1 MTGRSIHSPGHGQEL
16 HLGQVLDNNDP
27 EQRGR
32 VQVRLHAT
40 GLEAWAA
47 VLVPS
52 AGADYGVS
60 LLPRVDELVVL
71 AFVAPDW
78 PVVLGALWTGARQ
91 PPADASPVQDR
102 YLLRTPGGMQVL
114 MDDGGSQIDIRTPAG
129 HHLTLT
135 DAGGGQ
141 ATLEM
146 AGEKLDMKPGEITIT
161 GSGRVVV
168 NAAQVNVSAG
178 MVQVDAGMSKF
189 SGVVQCDT
197 LIAQSVVSA
206 SYTPGAGNIW

>member
-1 MTGRSIHSPGHGQEL
+1 MSAGSIHSPGPQQEL
-16 HLGQVLDNNDP
+16 HLGQVLDNSDP

-32 VQVRLHAT
+32 VRVRLHAS

-47 VLVPS
+47 VMVAS
-52 AGADYGVS
+52 AGADYGIS

-78 PVVLGALWTGARQ
+78 PVVLGALWTGAHQ

-102 YLLRTPGGMQVL
+102 YLLRTPAGLQVL

-146 AGEKLDMKPGEITIT
+146 AGEKLEMTPGEINIT
-161 GSGRVVV
+161 SSGRVVV
-168 NAAQVNVSAG
+168 HASQVNVSAG

>member
-1 MTGRSIHSPGHGQEL
+1 MTAALLHSPGPQQEL
-16 HLGQVLDNNDP
+16 HLGTVLDNDDP
-27 EQRGR
+27 DRRGR
-32 VQVRLHAT
+32 IRVRLHAS
-40 GLEAWAA
+40 GLETWAVVMVA
-47 VLVPS
+47 S
-52 AGADYGVS
+52 AGNGYGVS
-60 LLPRVDELVVL
+60 LLPRQQETVVV
-71 AFVAPDW
+71 AFAAPEW
-78 PVVLGALWTGARQ
+78 PIVLGALWTGAAPPPDAAQ
-91 PPADASPVQDR
+91 PVEQR
-102 YLLRTPGGMQVL
+102 YLLRTPGGLQVL
-114 MDDGGSQIDIRTPAG
+114 LDDADPRVDIRTPAG

-146 AGEKLDMKPGEITIT
+146 SGEKLEMTPANITVT
-161 GSGRVVV
+161 GSARVTV
-168 NAAQVNVSAG
+168 NASQVNVSAG